1 MDFSYIAETKDMK
14 SNQNDRFA
22 SGDSENVQNSGAEN
36 LRGDE
41 RSPDQESPEEFPG
54 YPHYPAKED
63 IMHPANRMEKISPDP
78 ENLTKSGAYVDSKNL
93 EKPVSS
99 SLDIAEDIDDDLL
112 IVPGTEADVTRDD
125 LIILGEQNIETDEEE
140 AVDAKIYAG
149 EIDAQLDVPGEELDD
164 QNEDL
169 GEEDEENNYYSLGGD
184 RQENL
189 EEN

>member
-1 MDFSYIAETKDMK
+1 MK
-14 SNQNDRFA
+14 SNQNDRLNT
-22 SGDSENVQNSGAEN
+22 GDSKNVDSSRSGN
-36 LRGDE
+36 LRSE
-41 RSPDQESPEEFPG
+41 RNSSSHENNSEEFPG

-78 ENLTKSGAYVDSKNL
+78 ENLTKSGAYVDPKSL

-99 SLDIAEDIDDDLL
+99 SLEIADEIEDDLL
-112 IVPGTEADVTRDD
+112 IVPGTDADVTRDD
-125 LIILGEQNIETDEEE
+125 LIILGEQDLETDLEE
-140 AVDAKIYAG
+140 AVDEKIYSG
-149 EIDAQLDVPGEELDD
+149 DIDAQLDVPGEELDD
-164 QNEDL
+164 QNESL